1 MLCRAMKQN
10 TLFVHCTGLSASIC
24 TCTRSVSAVD
34 AAWRCNT
41 VHNYLDRPAVL
52 ELGDLICVQAV
63 NLQAA

>member
-1 MLCRAMKQN
+1 MQLGD
-10 TLFVHCTGLSASIC
+10 V
-24 TCTRSVSAVD
+24 
-34 AAWRCNT
+34 NT